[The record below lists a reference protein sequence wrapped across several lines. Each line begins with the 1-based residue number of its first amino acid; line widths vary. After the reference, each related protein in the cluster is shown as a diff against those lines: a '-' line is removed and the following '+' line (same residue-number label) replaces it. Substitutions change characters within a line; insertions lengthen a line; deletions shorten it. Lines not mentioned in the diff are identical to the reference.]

1 MQLFNALPKRISS
14 DGIDFVWSCLK
25 PDPLH
30 RISAHEAR
38 SHDWLCNPQKNR
50 ELYRRMDFRILSS
63 WKPQNK
69 LKPMPWVLP
78 DLALSNSPT
87 PSRSPGSSTSQYF
100 TTTPTRVKSP
110 PRESEN
116 NADTQAKPDSERE
129 LEGAVPT
136 FVVPARP
143 SNANSRNL
151 EAHPAQTK
159 VKQIQ
164 PPWKDFLKPGRSSTV
179 DLPSKRRRVPRSR
192 VHDTAGLPLPGLDR
206 HLRAPAKYHH
216 RQDVLS
222 ALERTKSKF
231 LVDKSPNLP
240 SAPLDTLDTALLA
253 PPTSPKKR
261 KSTYDMRVQGSAGID
276 ILHPPPQMRLR

>member
-1 MQLFNALPKRISS
+1 
-14 DGIDFVWSCLK
+14 
-25 PDPLH
+25 
-30 RISAHEAR
+30 
-38 SHDWLCNPQKNR
+38 
-50 ELYRRMDFRILSS
+50 
-63 WKPQNK
+63 
-69 LKPMPWVLP
+69 LP
-78 DLALSNSPT
+78 DLALSNPPT

-100 TTTPTRVKSP
+100 TTMPTRAESS

-116 NADTQAKPDSERE
+116 NTGTQAKPDSGRE
-129 LEGAVPT
+129 LEGAVPA

-164 PPWKDFLKPGRSSTV
+164 PPWQDFLKPGRPSTV

-231 LVDKSPNLP
+231 LVDKSPNIP
-240 SAPLDTLDTALLA
+240 STPLETLDTASLA

-261 KSTYDMRVQGSAGID
+261 KSSYDMRVQESAGID
-276 ILHPPPQMRLR
+276 IRHPTPQMRLR